1 MACFPGP
8 GEDVNRH
15 EGPYDGRPLLFAR
28 SAGTWEK
35 AGRAKL
41 GGAPR
46 DKNLSRL
53 G

>member
-15 EGPYDGRPLLFAR
+15 EGPGKNRPSLFVG
-28 SAGTWEK
+28 SGGTWEK

-46 DKNLSRL
+46 DKNSGRL